1 MLSASCADTAHL
13 VKQASILTI
22 VAKQQWGGPC
32 YFTHRFSSILAT
44 VLNQC
49 IKYFDINYFWSPMV
63 SKQLVFTL
71 FILLFYFYPI
81 YLILL
86 LFSLNLCLRFVNSC
100 LENIFGL
107 ILIFSSKKLF
117 AMCITKARIAIITC
131 NYTIHVFNSCMGVV
145 SNLTLIL

>member
-1 MLSASCADTAHL
+1 M
-13 VKQASILTI
+13 
-22 VAKQQWGGPC
+22 GGPC

-49 IKYFDINYFWSPMV
+49 VKYFDIKYFGLPMI

-71 FILLFYFYPI
+71 IILLFYFYLI

-86 LFSLNLCLRFVNSC
+86 LFSWNLCLCFINIHQ
-100 LENIFGL
+100 ENIFGQ

-117 AMCITKARIAIITC
+117 VMCITKAIIAFITA
-131 NYTIHVFNSCMGVV
+131 TIQFMH
-145 SNLTLIL
+145 LILVQVLQAILHLFCNI